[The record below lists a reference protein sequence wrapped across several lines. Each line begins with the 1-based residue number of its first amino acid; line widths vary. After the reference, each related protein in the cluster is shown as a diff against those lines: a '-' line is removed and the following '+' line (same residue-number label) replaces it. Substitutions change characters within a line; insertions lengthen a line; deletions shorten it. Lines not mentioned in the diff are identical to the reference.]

1 MTDNL
6 TTALPTATHFYR
18 NYVNTKLLEILT
30 LDYIV
35 SPLNLQKIKNVEIAI
50 FNYSVR
56 YSETINKN
64 WNDPAFVKC
73 YSNKARHILLNLNPH
88 SYIHNISLLSRYL
101 NDEFSC
107 VYLCFNMGHIEMFPE
122 RFTSALKDNLETDK
136 LSWSVQ
142 LDPDTMP
149 DGAQQCR
156 KCRSWKTIYHST
168 QRRSA
173 DEPESL
179 YFTCLSCKNNWRFG

>member
-1 MTDNL
+1 MTDN
-6 TTALPTATHFYR
+6 FYR
-18 NYVNTKLLEILT
+18 NYVDTKLLDILT
-30 LDYIV
+30 LDDLL

-56 YSETINKN
+56 YSQTINKN
-64 WNDPAFVKC
+64 WNDPAFVQC
-73 YSNKARHILLNLNPH
+73 YLNKARHLLLNLNPH
-88 SYIHNISLLSRYL
+88 SYVQNKHLLSRYL

-107 VYLCFNMGHIEMFPE
+107 VSLCFFMSHIDLFPE
-122 RFTSALKDNLETDK
+122 RFTDALKDNLETAK

-142 LDPDTMP
+142 LDPATMP
-149 DGAQQCR
+149 DGAQ
-156 KCRSWKTIYHST
+156 KCYECGSWKTIYHST